1 MAARL
6 GKYLFALG
14 LFSIGAVISA
24 ILIRWLMRRQEMA
37 EDYAVRVSSLHQ
49 PVRQIPVP
57 LPPETAEEETAPVQ
71 GLPAA
76 SDRPVE
82 FPAQDDLSQITGIG
96 PVYVRALRS
105 LGIETFAQLARQ
117 DVDDLAR
124 RLREQGVRII
134 GDRIRKEDWIGQA
147 QRLATGS

>member
-1 MAARL
+1 MAAKL

-14 LFSIGAVISA
+14 LFSTGAVISA

-37 EDYAVRVSSLHQ
+37 EDYAVRVSSRRQ
-49 PVRQIPVP
+49 PIQQIPVP
-57 LPPETAEEETAPVQ
+57 LPPETALEETGISQEPPDAH
-71 GLPAA
+71 A
-76 SDRPVE
+76 RPVKS
-82 FPAQDDLSQITGIG
+82 PAQDDLLQITGIG

-117 DVDDLAR
+117 DADDLAQ
-124 RLREQGVRII
+124 RLRQQGVRII

-147 QRLATGS
+147 QRLAAAS